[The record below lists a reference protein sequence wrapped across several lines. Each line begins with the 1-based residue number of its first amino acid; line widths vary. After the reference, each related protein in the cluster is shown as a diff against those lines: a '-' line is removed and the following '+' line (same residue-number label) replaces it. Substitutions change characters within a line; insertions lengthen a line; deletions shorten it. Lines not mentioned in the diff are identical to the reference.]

1 MTGKDEDQPLDPYVV
16 ASWDE
21 RAETSTVDL
30 YQIVEVYEGQV
41 SPDDPDWRAAVLACL
56 AAFGDVDGTA
66 EQTVLEACRV
76 GDVFA
81 VVCRLRRAKRTL
93 RRGEPLALQR
103 ARLAGYLRGLGEEID
118 RGIATRLECARGEDA
133 PGELD
138 RLHALRN
145 ATLTFLRTVEIGT

>member
-1 MTGKDEDQPLDPYVV
+1 MTGKEDLPLDPYVV
-16 ASWDE
+16 ATWDE
-21 RAETSTVDL
+21 RATEARADL
-30 YQIVEVYEGQV
+30 YQIVEHYEGQV

-56 AAFGDVDGTA
+56 AALGDSDACA
-66 EQTVLEACRV
+66 EQVVLESCRIA
-76 GDVFA
+76 DVFA

-138 RLHALRN
+138 ALHALRN